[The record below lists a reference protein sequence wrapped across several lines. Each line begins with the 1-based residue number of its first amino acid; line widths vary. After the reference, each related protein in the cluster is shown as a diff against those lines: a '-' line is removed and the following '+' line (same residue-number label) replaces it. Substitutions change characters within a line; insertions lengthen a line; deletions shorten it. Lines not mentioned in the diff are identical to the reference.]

1 MDATEMNGR
10 PAPQAS
16 PPAELSD
23 NCKTVVGVL
32 EGLLAAARRGEIVSI
47 GAVIVGGP
55 GQFTSTGTLVGLLEL
70 SAGADDLKDRVKFAM
85 HAQAA
90 EQAKLPQRASI
101 IRPGPSFDPQHMG

>member
-55 GQFTSTGTLVGLLEL
+55 GKFTSMGTLAGLLEL
-70 SAGADDLKDRVKFAM
+70 SCGADDLKDTIKNAIRNAAV
-85 HAQAA
+85 AQA
-90 EQAKLPQRASI
+90 QQQRPSI